1 MRLTGCL
8 IWVDE
13 MRIDIF
19 TIFPEAVGEM
29 ATLSVLGRG
38 QQSGLLDLQ
47 VHDLRMTATD
57 VHKTVDDKPFGG
69 GAGMVLK
76 PEPVFGAV
84 EASSPPRPLILLD
97 PGGKRFDQKKATELA
112 DLDGFS
118 LLCGRYEGVDERIRS
133 SLVDEQLSVGDFV
146 LAGGEFAAMVVIE
159 TVARLVP
166 GVLGN
171 QASSTEESFD
181 NNLLEY
187 PQWTRPA
194 DFRGSQVPEI
204 LLSGDHGRVEKWRL
218 AMAIVRTSE
227 LRPDLLELR
236 GVSEDEIAVLNEFDI
251 SIDDRFVSE

>member
-1 MRLTGCL
+1 MVCL

-13 MRIDIF
+13 MRIDVF

-29 ATLSVLGRG
+29 TTLSVLGRG
-38 QQSGLLDLQ
+38 QQNGLLDLR

-57 VHKTVDDKPFGG
+57 AHKTVDDKPFGG

-84 EASSPPRPLILLD
+84 EASNPPKPLILLD
-97 PGGKRFDQKKATELA
+97 PGGERFDQKKAAELA

-118 LLCGRYEGVDERIRS
+118 LLCGRYEGVDERIRN
-133 SLVDEQLSVGDFV
+133 SLVDEQLSIGDFI

-171 QASSTEESFD
+171 QSSSTEESFD
-181 NNLLEY
+181 DDLLEY
-187 PQWTRPA
+187 PQWTRPS
-194 DFRGSQVPEI
+194 DFRGLKVPET
-204 LLSGDHGRVEKWRL
+204 LVSGDHARVEKWRL

-227 LRPDLLELR
+227 LRPDLLERR
-236 GVSEDEIAVLNEFDI
+236 GVSKEELAVLDEFEI
-251 SIDDRFVSE
+251 SIHNRFVSE

>member
-1 MRLTGCL
+1 MRLTVCL
-8 IWVDE
+8 IWVHE
-13 MRIDIF
+13 MRIDVF
-19 TIFPEAVGEM
+19 TIFPEAVDEM
-29 ATLSVLGRG
+29 MTLSVLGRG
-38 QQSGLLDLQ
+38 QESGLLDLR

-84 EASSPPRPLILLD
+84 EASNSPKPLILLD
-97 PGGKRFDQKKATELA
+97 PGGERFDQQKAAELA
-112 DLDGFS
+112 ALDGFS
-118 LLCGRYEGVDERIRS
+118 LLCGRYEGVDERIRD
-133 SLVDEQLSVGDFV
+133 SLVDEQLSIGDFV

-166 GVLGN
+166 KVLGN
-171 QASSTEESFD
+171 DLSSSEESFD
-181 NNLLEY
+181 DDLLEY
-187 PQWTRPA
+187 PQWTRPS
-194 DFRGSQVPEI
+194 DFRGSKVPEV
-204 LLSGDHGRVEKWRL
+204 LLSGDHARVERWRL

-236 GVSEDEIAVLNEFDI
+236 GVSKEELEMLDEFDI

>member
-1 MRLTGCL
+1 M
-8 IWVDE
+8 
-13 MRIDIF
+13 
-19 TIFPEAVGEM
+19 
-29 ATLSVLGRG
+29 
-38 QQSGLLDLQ
+38 
-47 VHDLRMTATD
+47 
-57 VHKTVDDKPFGG
+57 
-69 GAGMVLK
+69 
-76 PEPVFGAV
+76 
-84 EASSPPRPLILLD
+84 
-97 PGGKRFDQKKATELA
+97 
-112 DLDGFS
+112 
-118 LLCGRYEGVDERIRS
+118 
-133 SLVDEQLSVGDFV
+133 GDFI

-181 NNLLEY
+181 NDLLEY